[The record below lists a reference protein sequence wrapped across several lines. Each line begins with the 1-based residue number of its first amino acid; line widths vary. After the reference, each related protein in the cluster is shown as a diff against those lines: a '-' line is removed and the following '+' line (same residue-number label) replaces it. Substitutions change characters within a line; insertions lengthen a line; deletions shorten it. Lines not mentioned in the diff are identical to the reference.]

1 MKVNVLDAHDRLQ
14 HFTKQSFDI
23 GKSCQNLIDQRPF
36 GDHPFYIFAHT
47 RTLGLDEKQSLL
59 MEDLS
64 LSLQNLAY
72 VRKYKTLADVPEKR
86 LIWQPRLT
94 KPKAQSNSMLF
105 KGYPGTDLIKT
116 IWILPAPE
124 LWEQYEKGKLTQNE
138 TISESIYRYK
148 NNRKAME
155 EKEEDDL
162 DDASID
168 AIYRQ
173 ISQSANPQ
181 KFQMISS

>member
-1 MKVNVLDAHDRLQ
+1 M
-14 HFTKQSFDI
+14 DI
-23 GKSCQNLIDQRPF
+23 FPYRNP
-36 GDHPFYIFAHT
+36 
-47 RTLGLDEKQSLL
+47 DEKEYILL
-59 MEDLS
+59 EDLS
-64 LSLQNLAY
+64 LSLQDLNY
-72 VRKYKTLADVPEKR
+72 QRKYKTLADVPEKR
-86 LIWQPRLT
+86 IIWQPRLT

-105 KGYPGTDLIKT
+105 KGYPGSDLVKT

-148 NNRKAME
+148 NNRKALE

-173 ISQSANPQ
+173 ICLNAKPQ
-181 KFQMISS
+181 KFQMISSE